1 MSERAS
7 QARSA
12 DMRGPRDIAQR
23 FRGVQVQNERAH
35 ERSREEGRK

>member
-12 DMRGPRDIAQR
+12 EEP
-23 FRGVQVQNERAH
+23 NERCS
-35 ERSREEGRK
+35 ERLREEQVIQ

>member
-12 DMRGPRDIAQR
+12 EEHSAEEHS
-23 FRGVQVQNERAH
+23 ERAD
-35 ERSREEGRK
+35 ERWREEAMS